1 MALAVVVVSGFVQ
14 YWTLAHLPLKDY
26 RPYAEGESIIEN
38 RMTAE
43 ELGLEGPE
51 FDKEIRFYHPETG
64 AETLVMQSR
73 YMDEKLWDKNNEPG
87 KTFNETYPE
96 GDWEN
101 AKEVKIKDGYE
112 QRIMDFQMVDAN
124 GFDLTDDILASDKPV
139 LLQVS
144 KDLAAMSIAWQDD
157 FNALGQ
163 AAGDR
168 GWAMY
173 GLTNAT
179 AEEHAAFAAEHVATY
194 PFLTCDQT
202 ELKIVVRANPG
213 LVLIQNGVVLEKWAG
228 RDVPSPEDLA
238 ELLNGR

>member
-1 MALAVVVVSGFVQ
+1 
-14 YWTLAHLPLKDY
+14 
-26 RPYAEGESIIEN
+26 
-38 RMTAE
+38 
-43 ELGLEGPE
+43 
-51 FDKEIRFYHPETG
+51 
-64 AETLVMQSR
+64 MQSR

-112 QRIMDFQMVDAN
+112 QRIMDFQMVDAG

-144 KDLAAMSIAWQDD
+144 KELAAMATAWQDD